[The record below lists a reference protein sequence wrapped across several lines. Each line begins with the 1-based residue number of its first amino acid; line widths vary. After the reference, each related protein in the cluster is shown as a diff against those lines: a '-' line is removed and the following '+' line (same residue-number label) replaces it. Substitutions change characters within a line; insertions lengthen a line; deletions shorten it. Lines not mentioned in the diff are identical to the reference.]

1 MKAESSKRDEEL
13 VRLIKQAQ
21 AQPGIP
27 EVMAIYNNWR
37 KLEDAARPQ
46 LQAMNPKIIVT
57 SSDTSH
63 YNNI

>member
-1 MKAESSKRDEEL
+1 MKAESSKRDEDL

-46 LQAMNPKIIVT
+46 FQAMNPKIIVT

-63 YNNI
+63 RNI